1 MADRDDAFSQDD
13 FEIEITDLDQDFPT
27 QQPSRTPVLPRPMW
41 TLSLA
46 RRQRVAQ
53 LMLAVSVIVLS
64 VLMVLGNFPSARN
77 VTVSMFFPSTPTLTP
92 TLISGVDL
100 FYFDASPSWGRLFV
114 DGKPIAH
121 LPIIHVD
128 APLRLPRGHHMLDWQ
143 ADPFQVQ
150 HCTVSVPP
158 NFTTDTC
165 QFADAIQQ
173 VAGLHS
179 AWVIKFS
186 VSLTTLPSTLRNML
200 IQTVQT
206 TLDAEQSSETVLA
219 GEEYALA
226 ATEPGNT
233 RTEQPLKAT
242 LHFQLDTNSRSD
254 AFCTG
259 LGPIGPRACDCLT
272 FCTAQWL
279 APSSST
285 TAEWDVLAVVH
296 AAWTYTTLDGKLIAS
311 DQPDASGNAVGLEH
325 LAPFR
330 LLWEGND
337 WHAAALFTGFQGA
350 NGDITNPICASA
362 RDDVQL
368 NSPLNQ
374 LPSNGPFMDWSFVSG
389 VELAA
394 GCLAIATPDQGLQAT
409 PSSRQ
414 PIAYCL
420 HRFGIFVAVNDVAHK
435 FWPTMPMADAYEQ
448 SVAQHLLALYK
459 NISA

>member
-1 MADRDDAFSQDD
+1 MGDRDDIFSQDD
-13 FEIEITDLDQDFPT
+13 LEIEITDLDQDFPAH
-27 QQPSRTPVLPRPMW
+27 QPSRIPVLPRPLW
-41 TLSLA
+41 TLPLPL
-46 RRQRVAQ
+46 RQRIAQ
-53 LMLAVSVIVLS
+53 LTLAVSVIVLS
-64 VLMVLGNFPSARN
+64 VLMILGTFPTART
-77 VTVSMFFPSTPTLTP
+77 VTVSMFFPSTPPPPP
-92 TLISGVDL
+92 TLVSGVDL

-114 DGKPIAH
+114 DGKPMAH

-128 APLRLPRGHHMLDWQ
+128 APLQLRRGHHVLDWQ

-150 HCTVSVPP
+150 HCTLSVPP

-165 QFADAIQQ
+165 QFADTIQQ
-173 VAGLHS
+173 VAGLLS

-186 VSLTTLPSTLRNML
+186 VSLTTLSSTLRNTL

-206 TLDAEQSSETVLA
+206 ALDAEQSTETVLA

-226 ATEPGNT
+226 PTEPGNT
-233 RTEQPLKAT
+233 RADQPLKAI
-242 LHFQLDTNSRSD
+242 LRFQLDTNTRPD

-279 APSSST
+279 ASPSSSIR
-285 TAEWDVLAVVH
+285 EWEVLAVVH
-296 AAWTYTTLDGKLIAS
+296 AAWTYTTLDGKLVAS
-311 DQPDASGNAVGLEH
+311 DQPDASGNAAGLEH

-330 LLWEGND
+330 LLWDGTE
-337 WHAAALFTGFQGA
+337 WHAAALFMGS
-350 NGDITNPICASA
+350 NGVNGNIANPICASA

-368 NSPLNQ
+368 NGPLNQ
-374 LPSNGPFMDWSFVSG
+374 LPPNGAFLDWSFVSG

-394 GCLAIATPDQGLQAT
+394 GCLAIATPDQGPQAT
-409 PSSRQ
+409 SSSRQ

-420 HRFGIFVAVNDVAHK
+420 HRFGIFVAVNNVAHK

-448 SVAQHLLALYK
+448 SVAQHLIALYK
-459 NISA
+459 NMSA